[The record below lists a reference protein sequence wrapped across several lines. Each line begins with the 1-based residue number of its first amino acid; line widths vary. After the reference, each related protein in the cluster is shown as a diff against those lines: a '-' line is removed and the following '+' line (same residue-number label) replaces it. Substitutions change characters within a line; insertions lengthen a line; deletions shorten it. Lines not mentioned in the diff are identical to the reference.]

1 MIDMKSCVRCKPN
14 PITTNATLYFDPK
27 KETGLY
33 LVQRQHLWDG
43 KDNHVS
49 TYRPVE
55 GHVAIEICESLN
67 FEENFEVVERF
78 FRKKDEQG
86 LYPICLVNIL
96 THSLKMGRMP
106 LEINDRFNRYGYFY
120 DGKIGG

>member
-1 MIDMKSCVRCKPN
+1 M
-14 PITTNATLYFDPK
+14 
-27 KETGLY
+27 
-33 LVQRQHLWDG
+33 VQRQHLWDG
-43 KDNHVS
+43 RDSHVS

-55 GHVAIEICESLN
+55 GNVAIEICESLN
-67 FEENFEVVERF
+67 FEENYEVVERF

>member
-1 MIDMKSCVRCKPN
+1 MIDIQLYARCKPN
-14 PITTNATLYFDPK
+14 PITSTATLYFDPE

-43 KDNHVS
+43 KNSHMS

-78 FRKKDEQG
+78 FRKKDKQG

-96 THSLKMGRMP
+96 THALKMGRIP
-106 LEINDRFNRYGYFY
+106 LDTIDRFNKNGYFY